1 MHHDGKATA
10 SQLELA
16 AEEAGFFTLE
26 TSFPNP
32 SAAPNGVETA
42 GNNAIDFKI
51 GKEHSNRRIW
61 CGNGHESDQ

>member
-32 SAAPNGVETA
+32 SAAPNG
-42 GNNAIDFKI
+42 NCRKQRN
-51 GKEHSNRRIW
+51 
-61 CGNGHESDQ
+61 